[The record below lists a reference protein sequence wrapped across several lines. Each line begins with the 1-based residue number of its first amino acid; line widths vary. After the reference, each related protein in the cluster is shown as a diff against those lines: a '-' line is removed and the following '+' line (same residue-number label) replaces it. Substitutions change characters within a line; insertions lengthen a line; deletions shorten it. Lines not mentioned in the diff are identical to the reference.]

1 MLDLNPAFFDAYGNE
16 LYDVALNW
24 TLDGK
29 DITLD
34 MLLND
39 GRWTATTVGG
49 HELRVNADGVFAT
62 VRLTVVAG
70 EAHALVTDADEGLV
84 VNAGVPHDLFIQVV
98 DIHGNIAES
107 TSVSTMLNASLEN
120 LRFLPPALA
129 TGNLRARRWVLTNW
143 LEDEGASHTIP
154 LTIEAGTPVRIQASM
169 SRASI
174 AEGDVVLLNAFATD
188 AYGNTLSIPKS
199 NTSVS
204 CTVRA
209 RLLCDQRHLGSG
221 DSKRWNRPL
230 LHDPLE
236 WSARTNVLRC
246 R

>member
-1 MLDLNPAFFDAYGNE
+1 MDGEGSQVPADGELALNPAFFDAYGNE

-34 MLLND
+34 MLVN

-49 HELRVNADGVFAT
+49 QARVNADGVFAT

-107 TSVSTMLNASLEN
+107 TSVSTMLNASLGE
-120 LRFLPPALA
+120 LEVSP
-129 TGNLRARRWVLTNW
+129 TGLDYWQFTGKKVGSYELV

-154 LTIEAGTPVRIQASM
+154 LTMRQVQSQF
-169 SRASI
+169 S
-174 AEGDVVLLNAFATD
+174 LNEPSLHRR
-188 AYGNTLSIPKS
+188 G
-199 NTSVS
+199 
-204 CTVRA
+204 
-209 RLLCDQRHLGSG
+209 
-221 DSKRWNRPL
+221 RW
-230 LHDPLE
+230 
-236 WSARTNVLRC
+236 V
-246 R
+246 